1 MGQPRPLF
9 VYFRSFQTQFFQKN
23 CKFISYKVLL
33 NLVQVHFRDTRD
45 KIVPAGNFC
54 VEDLVE
60 DSYTE
65 DDDDDEEGVH
75 HDDDAPHA
83 QDDYNYGE
91 LNPGDYTYSGTFP

>member
-1 MGQPRPLF
+1 M
-9 VYFRSFQTQFFQKN
+9 
-23 CKFISYKVLL
+23 
-33 NLVQVHFRDTRD
+33 QVHFRDTRD

-54 VEDLVE
+54 VEDLIE